1 LNLLKTYI
9 QNFLSRAGSH
19 ILSASIIARALS
31 FIASWF
37 ALQLIPNKELGI
49 VLFAYNII
57 VFIAP
62 IGGFGLHQSLLRYGS
77 LLKTTEEKNSLFRY
91 TFIKGIWA
99 TLALIA
105 ITIITTSFIDF
116 QFENTHYYL
125 SFLSIFLIPM
135 YIFELIKIQFR
146 LQHKNKIFA
155 LTDIVFNAILTISV
169 IVLSYY
175 YQEKGYALALV
186 LAPTLAVIIY
196 YNKIKSFLKNYKKP
210 VIIDKLFWKYGV
222 FASLSNVV
230 TQLLFVIDILLIGY
244 VLNAPEMV
252 TNYKYISLIP
262 LSLLFLPRAFIN
274 ADFVAFT
281 EKINNKE
288 YIIKYIKSY
297 LLLFSI
303 ISLFICLFS
312 YFGAAFILNIFDS
325 ELTKFGTPFLILIIG
340 VCGILIFRGLF
351 GNLLSSIG
359 KAHINFYITSIALV
373 LNVISNLFLI
383 PKYGITGAAITS
395 AALMWITGIAS
406 TIIFWRLYNK
416 RFLNTKYVSTSA
428 PKLIK

>member
-1 LNLLKTYI
+1 LNLLKLYI
-9 QNFLSRAGSH
+9 QNFISRAGNQ

-31 FIASWF
+31 FIASWI

-57 VFIAP
+57 IFIIP
-62 IGGFGLHQSLLRYGS
+62 IAGFGLHQSLLRYGS
-77 LLKTTEEKNSLFRY
+77 LLNTVEEKNNVFRY
-91 TFIKGIWA
+91 VFFKGIWA
-99 TLALIA
+99 TLTLIG
-105 ITIITTSFIDF
+105 ITISISLCINF
-116 QFENTHYYL
+116 QFENTLYYL
-125 SFLSIFLIPM
+125 ILLSVILIPM
-135 YIFELIKIQFR
+135 YIFELMKIQFR

-155 LTDIVFNAILTISV
+155 STDIVFTSLLTVSV
-169 IVLSYY
+169 LVLSYY

-186 LAPTLAVIIY
+186 LTPTLSVFIY
-196 YNKIKSFLKNYKKP
+196 YNRIKSSFKNYKKP
-210 VIIDKLFWKYGV
+210 TIIDKRFWSYGI

-244 VLNAPEMV
+244 LLNDPEMV

-262 LSLLFLPRAFIN
+262 LSLLFLPRAFMN

-281 EKINNKE
+281 EKIHDKN

-297 LLLFSI
+297 VLLFTI
-303 ISLFICLFS
+303 ISLILCLLFYS
-312 YFGAAFILNIFDS
+312 YATFILNLFDAEFIKFKTSFMTLIF
-325 ELTKFGTPFLILIIG
+325 G

-359 KAHINFYITSIALV
+359 KAHVNFYITSVALF
-373 LNVISNLFLI
+373 LNVFSSYYLI

-395 AALMWITGIAS
+395 ASLMWITGIAS
-406 TIIFWRLYNK
+406 TIIFWKLYNN
-416 RFLNTKYVSTSA
+416 RFLSKE
-428 PKLIK
+428 